1 VENMTDA
8 VKNEIEKCRT
18 KKQVMDILRKNHTNV
33 IRDTSDEVGCFSV
46 WVDETTRIYKP
57 KGRNMT
63 VQKWNKVNMSYSG
76 IPVFFG

>member
-1 VENMTDA
+1 MTDA

-18 KKQVMDILRKNHTNV
+18 KKQVMEILRKNRINV

-46 WVDETTRIYKP
+46 WVDDTIRIYKP

-63 VQKWNKVNMSYSG
+63 VQKWKKVDMSYSG
-76 IPVFFG
+76 TPVFFG